1 MDLNRRSLLAF
12 AVASA
17 PVGSIGLLGNRAV
30 AATAEDLNRDAAQA
44 LQTLYRSNPVAVKI
58 SKIAKA
64 ELVFPNIVKAGLIF
78 GGGYGEGVLMEG
90 SKVVEYY
97 NSINGS
103 WGLQAG
109 AQSYGY
115 VVFLMT
121 DKAMSYLQKSKGW
134 EIGVGPTVVL
144 VTLGR
149 GPRLPVRGC
158 RHPSG
163 LGQSARLHRVAKYQ
177 RVHAGP
183 FAIGPL
189 RFLDRRG
196 DYAVQ
201 GRLVAHR
208 VGVGRIARKKIGLAT
223 AAAQVLELLGT
234 AAARLLHPP
243 GAAKPVEAVRFVP
256 DRPHVQIAH
265 VRERQPRQHLGRMA
279 RQRGA
284 VRRDGQ
290 EHEKSGTTKNIRIL
304 SPSRARYS
312 LVTRSA
318 RCSCSRE
325 GSR

>member
-1 MDLNRRSLLAF
+1 MRAKSQSWPKGSRQRLIVLRHPAMGDSLSGLVALNCGNLGPAAQSLQIRSGRPRRGKKELKMDLNRRSLLAF

-30 AATAEDLNRDAAQA
+30 AATAEDLNHDAAQA

-144 VTLGR
+144 VNEGVARNLSSTTLQDDAYAFIFNQQ
-149 GPRLPVRGC
+149 
-158 RHPSG
+158 G
-163 LGQSARLHRVAKYQ
+163 LMASLSIEGTKIS
-177 RVHAGP
+177 
-183 FAIGPL
+183 
-189 RFLDRRG
+189 
-196 DYAVQ
+196 
-201 GRLVAHR
+201 
-208 VGVGRIARKKIGLAT
+208 RIKR
-223 AAAQVLELLGT
+223 
-234 AAARLLHPP
+234 
-243 GAAKPVEAVRFVP
+243 
-256 DRPHVQIAH
+256 
-265 VRERQPRQHLGRMA
+265 
-279 RQRGA
+279 
-284 VRRDGQ
+284 
-290 EHEKSGTTKNIRIL
+290 
-304 SPSRARYS
+304 
-312 LVTRSA
+312 
-318 RCSCSRE
+318 
-325 GSR
+325 